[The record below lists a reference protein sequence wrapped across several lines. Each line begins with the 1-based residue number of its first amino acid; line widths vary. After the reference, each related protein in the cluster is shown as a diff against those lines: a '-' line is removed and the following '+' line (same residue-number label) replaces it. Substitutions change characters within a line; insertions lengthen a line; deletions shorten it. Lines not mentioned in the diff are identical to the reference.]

1 MRLRMT
7 VVNHAVVILLVNL
20 LCWQVCFAQ
29 VDPWERVK
37 LIEPGKKVSVKL
49 LSGQTVNGR
58 MEAWNADGLSVRRG
72 KDKLLPLA
80 QPTIAQVAMV
90 TGMSRGHKAGYA
102 ALIAGGATASLW
114 GLACLGN
121 RGGCDAYV
129 AATAVASSGF
139 IAGVAAGIAAL
150 FPPHKEVIY
159 TAPGG
164 SSSRGDS
171 VQ

>member
-7 VVNHAVVILLVNL
+7 AVKNAVVILLVNL

-58 MEAWNADGLSVRRG
+58 MEAWSADGLSVRQG

-90 TGMSRGHKAGYA
+90 TGMSRGRKALYA
-102 ALIAGGATASLW
+102 GVITGGITGGLTAA
-114 GLACLGN
+114 AC
-121 RGGCDAYV
+121 
-129 AATAVASSGF
+129 ASSYSYCDFPAVGIFAIVAGF
-139 IAGVAAGIAAL
+139 WGGVAAGIAAL

-164 SSSRGDS
+164 SSRGDS